1 MAGFILGN
9 TLSENGV
16 VTRGVC
22 RVDEAGYLKKVEET
36 FGIGEQDGLA
46 AGKNAAGEPVVLPLD
61 SPVSMNMWGVTPD
74 FFDELSQGFT
84 GFLKD
89 GGISDMKSEYL
100 LPQVIDT
107 MVQEKRASVR
117 VLETLDKW
125 FGVTY
130 KEDKD
135 AVVSALRKL
144 VDAGVYPEKL

>member
-1 MAGFILGN
+1 MISMFPAAASAAIFLLHPKNLPAAAFAGWF
-9 TLSENGV
+9 
-16 VTRGVC
+16 
-22 RVDEAGYLKKVEET
+22 
-36 FGIGEQDGLA
+36 
-46 AGKNAAGEPVVLPLD
+46 
-61 SPVSMNMWGVTPD
+61 PD
-74 FFDELSQGFT
+74 IAKLRKA
-84 GFLKD
+84 L
-89 GGISDMKSEYL
+89 EYL

>member
-1 MAGFILGN
+1 
-9 TLSENGV
+9 
-16 VTRGVC
+16 
-22 RVDEAGYLKKVEET
+22 
-36 FGIGEQDGLA
+36 
-46 AGKNAAGEPVVLPLD
+46 
-61 SPVSMNMWGVTPD
+61 MNMWGVTPD
-74 FFDELSQGFT
+74 FFDELSRGFT